1 MPLDPLYILSGAG
14 VGFIVGLTGVGG
26 GSLMTPVLVLL
37 FGIHPSTAVGT
48 DLLYA
53 AVTKSTGSLV
63 HGYRKSVDWRTVRL
77 LATGSVPAA
86 VATLILLSLLGA
98 HSTLVSRITTL
109 VLGVALLL
117 TALLLMFRKALERLR
132 DAAPEP
138 DHARQAMM
146 TVAMGA
152 VLGILVSISSVGA
165 GAIGTTALILLYP
178 KFPMVRIV
186 GTDIAHAVPLTLVA
200 GIGHW
205 MIGSVNGGT
214 LVSLLVGSIPAIVIA
229 SFLAPRVPDQKLR
242 LLLAAVL
249 MIVGITLVSPF
260 R

>member
-1 MPLDPLYILSGAG
+1 
-14 VGFIVGLTGVGG
+14 
-26 GSLMTPVLVLL
+26 
-37 FGIHPSTAVGT
+37 
-48 DLLYA
+48 
-53 AVTKSTGSLV
+53 
-63 HGYRKSVDWRTVRL
+63 
-77 LATGSVPAA
+77 
-86 VATLILLSLLGA
+86 
-98 HSTLVSRITTL
+98 
-109 VLGVALLL
+109 
-117 TALLLMFRKALERLR
+117 
-132 DAAPEP
+132 
-138 DHARQAMM
+138 
-146 TVAMGA
+146 
-152 VLGILVSISSVGA
+152 
-165 GAIGTTALILLYP
+165 
-178 KFPMVRIV
+178 MVRIV